1 MKSDSS
7 QSDAQGGSDNGSG
20 KAQNNAVRERHEERS
35 VKQASRLSA
44 RLIYAVIRHDGDE
57 ELNRPLTSLVWSGLA
72 AGILI
77 SLSVI
82 AQASLHARL
91 PDESW
96 RILVESLGYSA
107 GFMVVIFGRMQL
119 FTENTITTVLPVVAE
134 RSLTC
139 LLKMLRLWAIVL
151 ASNILGCAI
160 ASGFLSIPHV
170 IPDEMTDSLLAVAR
184 HATDGDMGQNFYRA
198 MPAGIIIAAVVWIMP
213 AAQGS
218 SFLVILAMTWLLAA
232 SGSAHVVAGSVEA
245 GLLVWSGHMSLTE
258 AISRFFFPV
267 LAGNVAGGTAVFT
280 LLTWGQVK
288 NEVIGEHDEA
298 NGES

>member
-1 MKSDSS
+1 M
-7 QSDAQGGSDNGSG
+7 
-20 KAQNNAVRERHEERS
+20 RERHEKRS
-35 VKQASRLSA
+35 VMQASRLSA

-57 ELNRPLTSLVWSGLA
+57 ELNRPLISLVWSGLA

-91 PDESW
+91 PDEDW

-119 FTENTITTVLPVVAE
+119 FTENTITTVLPVVAD

-151 ASNILGCAI
+151 ASNVLGCAI

-232 SGSAHVVAGSVEA
+232 SGSAHVIAGSVEA
-245 GLLVWSGHMSLTE
+245 GLLVWAGQMSLAE
-258 AISRFFFPV
+258 AFSRFFLPV

-288 NEVIGEHDEA
+288 NEVTGEQDEA
-298 NGES
+298 ETASDR

>member
-1 MKSDSS
+1 M
-7 QSDAQGGSDNGSG
+7 
-20 KAQNNAVRERHEERS
+20 RERHEKRS
-35 VKQASRLSA
+35 VMQASRLSA

-57 ELNRPLTSLVWSGLA
+57 ELNRPLISLVWSGLA

-91 PDESW
+91 PDEDW

-119 FTENTITTVLPVVAE
+119 FTENTITTVLPVVAD

-151 ASNILGCAI
+151 ASNVLGCAI

-232 SGSAHVVAGSVEA
+232 SGSAHVIAGSVEA
-245 GLLVWSGHMSLTE
+245 GLLVWAGQMSLAE
-258 AISRFFFPV
+258 AFSRFFLPV

-288 NEVIGEHDEA
+288 NEVTGEQDEA
-298 NGES
+298 TPASDR

>member
-1 MKSDSS
+1 M
-7 QSDAQGGSDNGSG
+7 
-20 KAQNNAVRERHEERS
+20 RERHEERS
-35 VKQASRLSA
+35 VMQASRLSA

-57 ELNRPLTSLVWSGLA
+57 ELNRPLISLVWSGLA

-91 PDESW
+91 PDEDW

-119 FTENTITTVLPVVAE
+119 FTENTITTVLPVVAD

-151 ASNILGCAI
+151 ASNVLGCAI

-232 SGSAHVVAGSVEA
+232 SGSAHVIAGSVEA
-245 GLLVWSGHMSLTE
+245 GLLVWAGQMSLAE
-258 AISRFFFPV
+258 AFSRFFLPV

-288 NEVIGEHDEA
+288 NEVTGEQDAAETA
-298 NGES
+298 SDR

>member
-1 MKSDSS
+1 M
-7 QSDAQGGSDNGSG
+7 
-20 KAQNNAVRERHEERS
+20 RERHEERS

-298 NGES
+298 DDES